1 MLTIPAAF
9 FVLRAW
15 GAPENSDRRTA
26 LVLGLV
32 GVAVLT
38 YFILGMAGYGV
49 RDGGNID
56 VPTPIAW
63 LVVTVLV
70 IGFVGGILYFAGAI
84 P

>member
-1 MLTIPAAF
+1 
-9 FVLRAW
+9 
-15 GAPENSDRRTA
+15 
-26 LVLGLV
+26 
-32 GVAVLT
+32 
-38 YFILGMAGYGV
+38 MAGYGV
-49 RDGGNID
+49 REGGNID